1 MQVSFFLVYTLTCLI
16 PLALF
21 YNERIVTECCCGFG
35 KGLILV
41 VGRVVKTRKKSGFI
55 FEKFT
60 ITTNLIQNIPHVF
73 LPKMLVGKLS
83 INMFLFFLSEI

>member
-55 FEKFT
+55 FENKT
-60 ITTNLIQNIPHVF
+60 SPTSDSQSQQI
-73 LPKMLVGKLS
+73 
-83 INMFLFFLSEI
+83 